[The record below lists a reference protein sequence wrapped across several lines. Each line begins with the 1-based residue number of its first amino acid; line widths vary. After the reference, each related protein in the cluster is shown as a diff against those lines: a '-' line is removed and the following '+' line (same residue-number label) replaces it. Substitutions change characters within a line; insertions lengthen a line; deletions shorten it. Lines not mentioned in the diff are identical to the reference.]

1 MSSAATTERYS
12 GTAIAL
18 HWLLAL
24 ALLGSFIVGVY
35 MSDLP
40 VSPQRL
46 KLYNWHKW
54 AGICIL
60 ALSALRLL
68 WRLTHRPPADVAM
81 PEWQRRSAHAVHI
94 LLYLLFFAVPLAGW
108 AYSSAAGFPV
118 VVFGV
123 LPLPDFVAP
132 SKELAEAIKP
142 LHKIL
147 AFTMAALFAAPAC
160 AQQLVPA
167 GSEIAFTSKQM
178 GVPVDGRFRKFDA
191 KVAFDPKKPE
201 AANIAFSVDLASVSL
216 GVAETEAE
224 IAKPDWFDTKK
235 FPQAQFQS
243 SGVKAT
249 GGGKYEVT
257 GRLTIKGTA
266 QNLVV
271 PVTLTQSGGNTTAAG
286 SFVLK
291 RLAFRIGDGDWKD
304 TSMVA
309 DDVQVRFKLALT
321 GVGAL

>member
-24 ALLGSFIVGVY
+24 ALIGSFMVGVY
-35 MSDLP
+35 MVDLP

-60 ALSALRLL
+60 ALSGLRLL

-147 AFTMAALFAAPAC
+147 AFTMAALVLAHVAAA
-160 AQQLVPA
+160 LKHH
-167 GSEIAFTSKQM
+167 F
-178 GVPVDGRFRKFDA
+178 VDGDGLLSRMR
-191 KVAFDPKKPE
+191 P
-201 AANIAFSVDLASVSL
+201 
-216 GVAETEAE
+216 
-224 IAKPDWFDTKK
+224 
-235 FPQAQFQS
+235 
-243 SGVKAT
+243 
-249 GGGKYEVT
+249 
-257 GRLTIKGTA
+257 GRG
-266 QNLVV
+266 
-271 PVTLTQSGGNTTAAG
+271 
-286 SFVLK
+286 
-291 RLAFRIGDGDWKD
+291 
-304 TSMVA
+304 
-309 DDVQVRFKLALT
+309 
-321 GVGAL
+321 

>member
-1 MSSAATTERYS
+1 MSSVATTERYS
-12 GTAIAL
+12 GIAIAL

-24 ALLGSFIVGVY
+24 AILGAFIVGVY

-81 PEWQRRSAHAVHI
+81 PEWQRKAAHAVHI

-147 AFTMAALFAAPAC
+147 AFTMAALVLAHVAAA
-160 AQQLVPA
+160 LKHH
-167 GSEIAFTSKQM
+167 F
-178 GVPVDGRFRKFDA
+178 VDGDGLLSRMR
-191 KVAFDPKKPE
+191 P
-201 AANIAFSVDLASVSL
+201 
-216 GVAETEAE
+216 
-224 IAKPDWFDTKK
+224 
-235 FPQAQFQS
+235 
-243 SGVKAT
+243 
-249 GGGKYEVT
+249 
-257 GRLTIKGTA
+257 GRG
-266 QNLVV
+266 
-271 PVTLTQSGGNTTAAG
+271 
-286 SFVLK
+286 
-291 RLAFRIGDGDWKD
+291 
-304 TSMVA
+304 
-309 DDVQVRFKLALT
+309 
-321 GVGAL
+321 